1 MSATNPDT
9 PAVGPGNAPAPSE
22 APSATTAS
30 AAPSGD
36 DVTLRP
42 DGLAV
47 PPSRVFTRGRVVGRF
62 VLLERLGQ
70 GGMGVVYLAYD
81 PQLERRVALKV
92 MHPETADGDTGT
104 ARLLREAQALA
115 QLNHPN
121 VVAIHEVGS
130 IEDGVYLAMEY
141 VDGQTLGVW
150 LRERPRTWREI
161 VTVFVAAA
169 GGLAAAH
176 DVGLVHRDIKPDNLI
191 VGSDGRVRVLDFGLA
206 RGNAGDRAART
217 QGIDSS
223 GTRSVD
229 VALTAAGDL
238 LGTPLY
244 MAPEQFN
251 HGDPDA
257 RTDVWALCVTL
268 WEALY
273 GSRPFAGTSLAEL
286 AANVCA
292 GRLVAP
298 PRAGVPG
305 WLHAVLLRG
314 IATDPQRR
322 FATMRALVADLGRD
336 PMRRVR
342 RLAYTVAGL
351 TVAGLGVIAAR
362 TPEPCAEDIA
372 VFDGIWDGPRREAVR
387 SMFSAVGKRY
397 ADDSFAAVSGTLDE
411 YAASLVDARREACEA
426 TRVYGT
432 QSDAVLERRVAC
444 LDRRIRYL
452 AGLTDALVAGG
463 LDTVAHAA
471 EATSGLPRVDDCA
484 RSDRLLG
491 EPALP
496 EDPTRRSEARAVRG
510 EAQEIA
516 GRIAAGLYD
525 GVDERLDAL
534 DTRARALEYD
544 PALAETLVV
553 RGRWERRR
561 GRLDAAAE
569 HLAEALTKAES
580 TGHDLAVIEAASTQV
595 LVEGA
600 HRDRFDVADVYAR
613 IADARLLRV
622 GDDAALRVVL
632 LTNIGQNESARGRK
646 DDALA
651 TLSRAVEIERG
662 VHGSDAAQSTYLRHA
677 FAIALT
683 EAGRYDEAEA
693 TLATLRAQ
701 VDARVGPHHPDAAL
715 VLSVLA
721 RLRTAQQRFEESI
734 ALSQQSRAVLEAAYG
749 PVHADVA
756 AAHNAEGRALSRMG
770 RDADAAQSYARALEI
785 VQSLLGPD
793 HPTVATGLANLAAV
807 HIRMGRA
814 AEAVPALERA
824 LEIRGSSFG
833 ADHAMVGFTADLLGD
848 ARRDVGAVDGA
859 RAAYGRALAVFEA
872 VGGED
877 DPRLAHALVGMAA
890 LAEDAGDRAAARM
903 HLERALAVQG
913 ADAGAEPRGDLRF
926 ALARVLVETDPARAD
941 AMAAGAR
948 EAYLEAGLRGT
959 VKLASLERWVT
970 DAGRPR

>member
-1 MSATNPDT
+1 
-9 PAVGPGNAPAPSE
+9 VGPGNAPAPSE

-471 EATSGLPRVDDCA
+471 EATSGLPRVDDCGPPSPRCRVGAVGA
-484 RSDRLLG
+484 RPAAHRPAALRGIDR
-491 EPALP
+491 ALAAVAGRARGRVRSGA
-496 EDPTRRSEARAVRG
+496 RRRGGGPQRRGPGPVAHGSRCRSRAVVC
-510 EAQEIA
+510 A
-516 GRIAAGLYD
+516 GARDRPVAAGSRSPHRRD
-525 GVDERLDAL
+525 
-534 DTRARALEYD
+534 RARQPRCRAH
-544 PALAETLVV
+544 PH
-553 RGRWERRR
+553 GSRRR
-561 GRLDAAAE
+561 GRAGARARARDPR
-569 HLAEALTKAES
+569 
-580 TGHDLAVIEAASTQV
+580 
-595 LVEGA
+595 VE
-600 HRDRFDVADVYAR
+600 F
-613 IADARLLRV
+613 
-622 GDDAALRVVL
+622 
-632 LTNIGQNESARGRK
+632 RGR
-646 DDALA
+646 
-651 TLSRAVEIERG
+651 SRDGG
-662 VHGSDAAQSTYLRHA
+662 VHGRS
-677 FAIALT
+677 
-683 EAGRYDEAEA
+683 
-693 TLATLRAQ
+693 
-701 VDARVGPHHPDAAL
+701 
-715 VLSVLA
+715 
-721 RLRTAQQRFEESI
+721 
-734 ALSQQSRAVLEAAYG
+734 
-749 PVHADVA
+749 
-756 AAHNAEGRALSRMG
+756 
-770 RDADAAQSYARALEI
+770 
-785 VQSLLGPD
+785 
-793 HPTVATGLANLAAV
+793 
-807 HIRMGRA
+807 
-814 AEAVPALERA
+814 
-824 LEIRGSSFG
+824 
-833 ADHAMVGFTADLLGD
+833 
-848 ARRDVGAVDGA
+848 ARRC
-859 RAAYGRALAVFEA
+859 
-872 VGGED
+872 
-877 DPRLAHALVGMAA
+877 
-890 LAEDAGDRAAARM
+890 
-903 HLERALAVQG
+903 
-913 ADAGAEPRGDLRF
+913 
-926 ALARVLVETDPARAD
+926 
-941 AMAAGAR
+941 
-948 EAYLEAGLRGT
+948 
-959 VKLASLERWVT
+959 AS
-970 DAGRPR
+970 